1 MIVGIFLLYIKT
13 PLIKVQL
20 EFTVLNGQNQM
31 HDLNY
36 KQKSTALSQLQTRI
50 LDESQLYTLLTIK
63 FCGQVLILPW
73 II

>member
-13 PLIKVQL
+13 LLIKVQL

-36 KQKSTALSQLQTRI
+36 KQKSTALSYRPGYWMNPSFTHYSL
-50 LDESQLYTLLTIK
+50 SNSVCK
-63 FCGQVLILPW
+63 S
-73 II
+73 